1 MLLLHWLSMLHSDIV
16 SVHSVGLGEC
26 DEVRKTVCI
35 VSLLNCSSFG
45 LMLLGPV
52 RSTGPQLCPTPR
64 HPIWF
69 SE

>member
-26 DEVRKTVCI
+26 DEVRKTVGI

-45 LMLLGPV
+45 
-52 RSTGPQLCPTPR
+52 
-64 HPIWF
+64 
-69 SE
+69 